1 MRVGVVL
8 PSYDYANKKGG
19 VIRSSAH
26 VIEKQGKIGS
36 GYRSV

>member
-1 MRVGVVL
+1 VL
-8 PSYDYANKKGG
+8 RHDELIVNANEKGG

-26 VIEKQGKIGS
+26 IIEKQGKIGS